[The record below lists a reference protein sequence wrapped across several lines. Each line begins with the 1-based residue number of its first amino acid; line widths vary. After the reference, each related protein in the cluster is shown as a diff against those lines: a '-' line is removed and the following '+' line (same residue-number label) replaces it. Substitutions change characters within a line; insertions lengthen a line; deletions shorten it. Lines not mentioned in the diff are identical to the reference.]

1 MIMANFIDEN
11 FWLIFAL
18 MTIIIFGYLYYDTFL
33 QDKRKPKYK
42 LDKDGYV
49 MFYYRR
55 YSCWEY
61 FPLWNDNN
69 DERIVH
75 VLDRVRNLDYDIS
88 YKGPGRARFKF
99 IFTDIN
105 QINKISEDIISDY
118 IRKLYPEIE
127 NSEQLWQLHT
137 LYIDKENT
145 ILNNIAKDNI
155 FKAYESNI

>member
-18 MTIIIFGYLYYDTFL
+18 MTIIIFGYLYYDAFL

-69 DERIVH
+69 DKRIIH
-75 VLDRVRNLDYDIS
+75 ILDRIRNIDYDIS
-88 YKGPGRARFKF
+88 YIGPGRAKWRLKF
-99 IFTDIN
+99 DDYAPITQDFITD
-105 QINKISEDIISDY
+105 Y
-118 IRKLYPEIE
+118 VRKTYSEIE